1 MADQQEWEVACHAAL
16 TFCAILREIHG
27 KGHLLPAGSLPLK
40 LKFEEA
46 LVLTEER
53 CRLALG
59 EKSTL
64 PVSLL
69 PPAVFH

>member
-1 MADQQEWEVACHAAL
+1 MAKQQEWEVACHAAL

-27 KGHLLPAGSLPLK
+27 KGHLLSAGSVPLK

-46 LVLTEER
+46 LAITEDH
-53 CRLALG
+53 CRKALA
-59 EKSTL
+59 EKAAL

-69 PPAVFH
+69 PPTSFH

>member
-1 MADQQEWEVACHAAL
+1 MADQQEWEVVCHAAL

-40 LKFEEA
+40 LKFEESLA
-46 LVLTEER
+46 ITETR
-53 CRLALG
+53 CRMALG
-59 EKSTL
+59 EKAAL